1 MKRLQNRP
9 TKVASI
15 EEVNRELEKVYDL
28 INNLSLSIS
37 TYDDSKTN
45 KGRVGSMRVSRNSNG
60 SVVLEIKADDDWY
73 SSTEIF
79 SKLKA

>member
-9 TKVASI
+9 TNTTSI
-15 EEVNRELEKVYDL
+15 EQINRELEKIYDL

-37 TYDDSKTN
+37 TYDDSKSN

-60 SVVLEIKADDDWY
+60 NVVLEIKAGDDWY